1 MFKQNSSI
9 ESYINMLIKTKDKC
23 EDKIQELE
31 NEFNNLPAQ
40 SIDVFKKACKMLAI
54 FTMGT
59 VFASIIFAK
68 LSIILSAIII
78 NLILYSSLANN
89 FKKFKSSYNRI
100 NTLSNFQTV
109 IEQKIEIFSKA
120 NKLNI
125 NLKNDFTVEKIFGL
139 EKQYENDIKNI
150 CNSNIDQ
157 LYQVYQAICD
167 EYKKDNIYSEYL
179 DRKQESYDKYI
190 STQEKSFLTEEDN
203 TIDVQFDF
211 GFFNNQYDYSV
222 NTENQKVKQKTLKK
236 F

>member
-23 EDKIQELE
+23 EDKIQKLE

-89 FKKFKSSYNRI
+89 FKKFKSSYNKI

-109 IEQKIEIFSKA
+109 I
-120 NKLNI
+120 
-125 NLKNDFTVEKIFGL
+125 KN
-139 EKQYENDIKNI
+139 
-150 CNSNIDQ
+150 
-157 LYQVYQAICD
+157 
-167 EYKKDNIYSEYL
+167 
-179 DRKQESYDKYI
+179 
-190 STQEKSFLTEEDN
+190 
-203 TIDVQFDF
+203 
-211 GFFNNQYDYSV
+211 
-222 NTENQKVKQKTLKK
+222 
-236 F
+236 